1 MQDLWRGTIPECDV
15 VCDVDSILTSTWIN
29 QGPELGPE
37 RDVLHR
43 VLETNMSNHEM
54 SSDANDYTRFD
65 GIEDSDDEGKA
76 PSPPASTLQE
86 SLVDA
91 SICKDKGNSLF
102 NEGDFE
108 GSKVNYEDGNAYILL
123 IYSLTHWF
131 TRLLVCRLEQV
142 EGVRT

>member
-1 MQDLWRGTIPECDV
+1 
-15 VCDVDSILTSTWIN
+15 
-29 QGPELGPE
+29 
-37 RDVLHR
+37 
-43 VLETNMSNHEM
+43 M

-123 IYSLTHWF
+123 IYSLTH
-131 TRLLVCRLEQV
+131 
-142 EGVRT
+142 